1 MIESKDKV
9 LKDQFGI
16 PFAVVHYVPCGICN
30 GISLYKA
37 TYKKIKRSYPN
48 RYRKKTFQK
57 YNRKSYYRLM
67 RKSKLKHSKYSE

>member
-1 MIESKDKV
+1 MAKWKDEV
-9 LKDQFGI
+9 LKNQFGI
-16 PFAVVHYVPCGICN
+16 PIAAVHYVPWCIFFD
-30 GISLYKA
+30 SQLYKT
-37 TYKKIKRSYPN
+37 TYEMINRSYPN